1 MSADPT
7 PEQAELIEAEAYES
21 MMRVAETAG
30 IPGFRAVRSRSGLAL
45 VAPGLKKILVFN
57 RVLALGVSEPASED
71 YIDELAALY
80 APHELP
86 WAVELSPHACPELI
100 PQWLRDRRIRR
111 GAPSAVLVRST
122 HDIPEVT
129 TDLEIR
135 PWQPEDNDAG
145 AALAAQT
152 FSVPEEVTALLAA
165 LPHAPRWRQWLVLDA
180 GKVVATGLLYLG
192 EGLAWTGWAATQ
204 PEYRGLGLHG
214 AIVSARIQD
223 AAQHGCSWV
232 VSDTAI
238 GTEAKPDPSYRNH
251 LRKGFRVV
259 HERHSYL
266 AVPGVVKAA

>member
-1 MSADPT
+1 MNAEPT

-57 RVLALGVSEPASED
+57 RVLALGVAEPASED

-86 WAVELSPHACPELI
+86 WAVELSPHARPEPI

-122 HDIPEVT
+122 HDVPEVT

-165 LPHAPRWRQWLVLDA
+165 LPYSPKWRQWLALDE
-180 GKVVATGLLYLG
+180 GKVVATGLVYLG
-192 EGLAWTGWAATQ
+192 DGVAWTGWAATH
-204 PEYRGLGLHG
+204 PDYRGRGLHG
-214 AIVSARIQD
+214 ALVSARLRD
-223 AAQHGCSWV
+223 ASLHGCTSV
-232 VSDTAI
+232 ITDTAV
-238 GTEAKPDPSYRNH
+238 GTADKPDQSYKNH
-251 LRKGFRVV
+251 LRKGFEVS
-259 HERHSYL
+259 HLRHTYL
-266 AVPGVVKAA
+266 AVPGVVTA